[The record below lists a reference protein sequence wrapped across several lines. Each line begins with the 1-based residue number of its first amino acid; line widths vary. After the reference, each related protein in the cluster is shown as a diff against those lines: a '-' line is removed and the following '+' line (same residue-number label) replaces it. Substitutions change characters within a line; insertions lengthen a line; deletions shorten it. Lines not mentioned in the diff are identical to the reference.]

1 MLNQGN
7 NNMIKPLLL
16 GAASALMLLSSNI
29 AFADHHGSAKAAIE
43 KAVKNS
49 DVRTARDMERDQFR
63 NPTET
68 LMFFGIK
75 PNMTIAE
82 VGPGSG
88 WYTRILAPLV
98 AEKGKYIALNGAPA
112 QGERYERGMQWRES
126 FIDRESGLF
135 GTHAIARFLNQS
147 VPFAAPNSVDAVL
160 VFRGMHGRIARGGA
174 KELLAESFA
183 TLKPGGVL
191 GIVQHRERP
200 DSDNDATKNMR
211 GYVKESLMIEMA
223 EAAGFVLEAKSEIN
237 ANPKDTAEWERGVWA
252 LQASSPIAEK
262 SEQNQKIG
270 ESDRMTLKFVKPAA

>member
-1 MLNQGN
+1 
-7 NNMIKPLLL
+7 MIKPLLL

-160 VFRGMHGRIARGGA
+160 
-174 KELLAESFA
+174 
-183 TLKPGGVL
+183 